1 MRAITIFLLTGL
13 LFPAVMMALAVLMVM
28 VPIGLSAII
37 AHAIFC
43 KDGIPGMDEIAGPD
57 F

>member
-1 MRAITIFLLTGL
+1 MRVITLLFFTAL
-13 LFPAVMMALAVLMVM
+13 LFPAVMMMLAVLMVM